1 MKNTFKDE
9 CSFFESLGVDILYF
23 KELSLNQDNDK
34 NQIYLGSDSIDGI
47 INLFPSSLIKIG
59 VSKSNKKRK
68 SKIGKSM
75 IAAKLN
81 FFWLDEINKSYPAP
95 NAKIIDYFQYPEV
108 RLSGFLKNCKKS
120 PESLR
125 RTKQKKFGKRILAIG
140 ANKKGETYGKVYT
153 EKENSLFVKNF
164 PNLNNSKIFKVLKSV
179 TLVKKNEK
187 LIINKEP
194 KKQILS
200 ELKVIYE
207 KGWHK
212 SVKLN
217 VDGKTK
223 PYKANNGSGYTLE
236 ALLDIIPNSEK
247 KPDKYGYEIKTI
259 SKSSVSLMTPTA
271 DGGEEHDLG
280 FKKFMIRNGWKSKKD
295 DKKIVFT
302 GPYKNE
308 EINNN
313 IKMLLKGY
321 LKKENKFDAVENIN
335 LVLNKLTNLAEISK
349 WSFNKFFHSWETK
362 HANAIYIKN
371 ERDSINNKYK
381 YSNIVY
387 VCHGTS
393 IWRMLKALI
402 DKKIYYDPGHEVYI
416 KGHTK
421 YPNGKVW
428 QRPQW
433 RMSASK
439 KNFVSNLEVLY
450 GSVEIVDLKKL

>member
-1 MKNTFKDE
+1 IGTFIILNYYFYFNNIKINKMKNTFKDE

-47 INLFPSSLIKIG
+47 VNLFPSSLIKIG
-59 VSKSNKKRK
+59 ISKSNKKRK

-223 PYKANNGSGYTLE
+223 PYKA
-236 ALLDIIPNSEK
+236 
-247 KPDKYGYEIKTI
+247 
-259 SKSSVSLMTPTA
+259 
-271 DGGEEHDLG
+271 
-280 FKKFMIRNGWKSKKD
+280 
-295 DKKIVFT
+295 
-302 GPYKNE
+302 
-308 EINNN
+308 
-313 IKMLLKGY
+313 
-321 LKKENKFDAVENIN
+321 
-335 LVLNKLTNLAEISK
+335 
-349 WSFNKFFHSWETK
+349 
-362 HANAIYIKN
+362 
-371 ERDSINNKYK
+371 
-381 YSNIVY
+381 
-387 VCHGTS
+387 
-393 IWRMLKALI
+393 
-402 DKKIYYDPGHEVYI
+402 
-416 KGHTK
+416 
-421 YPNGKVW
+421 
-428 QRPQW
+428 
-433 RMSASK
+433 
-439 KNFVSNLEVLY
+439 
-450 GSVEIVDLKKL
+450 